1 MYDYSEKSFKG
12 GESMNLEQAL
22 EKIVELNDVIK
33 DRDEQIQS
41 LSQVIEQKS
50 TELENQV
57 SEITRL
63 KESNMRYFERLTQ
76 QTESIETHDNQNQE
90 EQKEEIIDV
99 ETSWNDFMCQW

>member
-1 MYDYSEKSFKG
+1 
-12 GESMNLEQAL
+12 MNLEQAL

-50 TELENQV
+50 TELESQV

-76 QTESIETHDNQNQE
+76 QTETIQTHDEQTQE
-90 EQKEEIIDV
+90 EQKEEIIDI
-99 ETSWNDFMCQW
+99 ESSWNDFMTQW

>member
-1 MYDYSEKSFKG
+1 
-12 GESMNLEQAL
+12 MNLEQAL
-22 EKIVELNDVIK
+22 EKIVELNDIIK

-99 ETSWNDFMCQW
+99 ETSWNEFMCQW

>member
-1 MYDYSEKSFKG
+1 
-12 GESMNLEQAL
+12 MNLEQAL

-50 TELENQV
+50 TELESQV

-76 QTESIETHDNQNQE
+76 QTETIQTHDNQNQE

-99 ETSWNDFMCQW
+99 ETSWNEFMTQW

>member
-1 MYDYSEKSFKG
+1 
-12 GESMNLEQAL
+12 MNLEQAL

-76 QTESIETHDNQNQE
+76 QTETIQTHDNQNQE

-99 ETSWNDFMCQW
+99 ETSWNDFMTQW

>member
-1 MYDYSEKSFKG
+1 
-12 GESMNLEQAL
+12 MNLEQAL

-76 QTESIETHDNQNQE
+76 QTESMETHDNQKQE

-99 ETSWNDFMCQW
+99 ETSWNEFMTQW

>member
-1 MYDYSEKSFKG
+1 
-12 GESMNLEQAL
+12 MNLEQAL
-22 EKIVELNDVIK
+22 EKIVELNDIIK
-33 DRDEQIQS
+33 DREEQIQS

-76 QTESIETHDNQNQE
+76 QTENIQTHGEQIQE
-90 EQKEEIIDV
+90 EQKEEVIDV
-99 ETSWNDFMCQW
+99 ETSWNEFMTQWQ

>member
-1 MYDYSEKSFKG
+1 MTIPKSLKG

-22 EKIVELNDVIK
+22 EKIVELNDIIK

-76 QTESIETHDNQNQE
+76 QTESIQTHDNQNQE
-90 EQKEEIIDV
+90 EQKEEIIDI
-99 ETSWNDFMCQW
+99 ESSWNDFMTQW

>member
-1 MYDYSEKSFKG
+1 
-12 GESMNLEQAL
+12 MNLEQAL
-22 EKIVELNDVIK
+22 EKIVELNDIIK

-76 QTESIETHDNQNQE
+76 QTESMETHDNQNQE

-99 ETSWNDFMCQW
+99 ETSWNEFMTQW

>member
-1 MYDYSEKSFKG
+1 
-12 GESMNLEQAL
+12 MNLEQAL
-22 EKIVELNDVIK
+22 EKIVELNDIIK

-50 TELENQV
+50 TELESQV

-76 QTESIETHDNQNQE
+76 QTESIQTHDNQNQE
-90 EQKEEIIDV
+90 EQKTEVIDV
-99 ETSWNDFMCQW
+99 ESSWNDFMTQW

>member
-1 MYDYSEKSFKG
+1 
-12 GESMNLEQAL
+12 MNLEQAL
-22 EKIVELNDVIK
+22 EKIVELNDIIK

-50 TELENQV
+50 TELESQV

-76 QTESIETHDNQNQE
+76 QTETIQTHDEQIQE
-90 EQKEEIIDV
+90 EQKSEVIDV
-99 ETSWNDFMCQW
+99 ESSWNDFMNQW

>member
-1 MYDYSEKSFKG
+1 MKSFKG

-76 QTESIETHDNQNQE
+76 QTETIQTHDNQNQE

-99 ETSWNDFMCQW
+99 ETSWNDFMTQW

>member
-1 MYDYSEKSFKG
+1 
-12 GESMNLEQAL
+12 MNLEQAL
-22 EKIVELNDVIK
+22 EKIVELKDIIK

-50 TELENQV
+50 TELESQV

-76 QTESIETHDNQNQE
+76 QTESIQTHDEQTQK

-99 ETSWNDFMCQW
+99 ETSWNDFMTQW

>member
-1 MYDYSEKSFKG
+1 MD
-12 GESMNLEQAL
+12 LEQAL
-22 EKIVELNDVIK
+22 EKIVELNDIIK
-33 DRDEQIQS
+33 DREEQIQS

-99 ETSWNDFMCQW
+99 ETSWNEFMTQW

>member
-1 MYDYSEKSFKG
+1 
-12 GESMNLEQAL
+12 MNLEQAL
-22 EKIVELNDVIK
+22 EKIVELNDIIK
-33 DRDEQIQS
+33 DREEQIQS

-50 TELENQV
+50 TELESQV

-90 EQKEEIIDV
+90 EQKEEIVDV
-99 ETSWNDFMCQW
+99 ETSWNEFMTQW

>member
-1 MYDYSEKSFKG
+1 MKSFKG

-50 TELENQV
+50 TELENHV

-63 KESNMRYFERLTQ
+63 KDSNMRYFERLTQ
-76 QTESIETHDNQNQE
+76 QTESIQTHDEQIQE

-99 ETSWNDFMCQW
+99 ETSWNEFMTQW

>member
-1 MYDYSEKSFKG
+1 
-12 GESMNLEQAL
+12 MNLEQAL
-22 EKIVELNDVIK
+22 EKIVELNDIIK

-41 LSQVIEQKS
+41 LSEVIESKS

>member
-1 MYDYSEKSFKG
+1 
-12 GESMNLEQAL
+12 MNLEQAL

-41 LSQVIEQKS
+41 LSQVIDQKS
-50 TELENQV
+50 IELENHV

-76 QTESIETHDNQNQE
+76 QSELIETHDIQKQE

-99 ETSWNDFMCQW
+99 ETSWNEFMTQW

>member
-1 MYDYSEKSFKG
+1 
-12 GESMNLEQAL
+12 MNLEQAL

-99 ETSWNDFMCQW
+99 ETSWNDFMTQW

>member
-1 MYDYSEKSFKG
+1 MD
-12 GESMNLEQAL
+12 LEQAL

-50 TELENQV
+50 TELENKS

-76 QTESIETHDNQNQE
+76 QTENTQTHDEQNQE

-99 ETSWNDFMCQW
+99 ETSWNEFMTQW

>member
-1 MYDYSEKSFKG
+1 
-12 GESMNLEQAL
+12 MNLEQAL

-76 QTESIETHDNQNQE
+76 QTESIETHDTQNQE

-99 ETSWNDFMCQW
+99 ETSWNEFMTQW

>member
-1 MYDYSEKSFKG
+1 MKSFKG

-41 LSQVIEQKS
+41 LSEVIEKKS

-76 QTESIETHDNQNQE
+76 QTESIQTHDTQNQE

-99 ETSWNDFMCQW
+99 ETSWNEFMTQW

>member
-1 MYDYSEKSFKG
+1 
-12 GESMNLEQAL
+12 MNLEQAL
-22 EKIVELNDVIK
+22 EKIVELNDIIK

-50 TELENQV
+50 TELESQV

-76 QTESIETHDNQNQE
+76 QTESVQTHDEQIQE
-90 EQKEEIIDV
+90 EQKEEIIDI
-99 ETSWNDFMCQW
+99 ESSWNDFMTQW

>member
-1 MYDYSEKSFKG
+1 
-12 GESMNLEQAL
+12 MNLEQSL

-99 ETSWNDFMCQW
+99 ESSWNDFMCQW

>member
-1 MYDYSEKSFKG
+1 
-12 GESMNLEQAL
+12 MNLEQAL
-22 EKIVELNDVIK
+22 EKIVELNDIIK

-41 LSQVIEQKS
+41 LSEVIESKS

-76 QTESIETHDNQNQE
+76 QTESIETHDNQKQE

-99 ETSWNDFMCQW
+99 ETSWNEFMTQW

>member
-1 MYDYSEKSFKG
+1 MKSFKG

-22 EKIVELNDVIK
+22 EKIVELNDIIK

-50 TELENQV
+50 TELENHV

-76 QTESIETHDNQNQE
+76 QTESIETHDNQKQE

-99 ETSWNDFMCQW
+99 ETSWNEFMTQWQ

>member
-1 MYDYSEKSFKG
+1 
-12 GESMNLEQAL
+12 MNLEQAL
-22 EKIVELNDVIK
+22 EKIVELNDIIK

-41 LSQVIEQKS
+41 LSEVIESKS

-76 QTESIETHDNQNQE
+76 QTESIETHDNQKQE

-99 ETSWNDFMCQW
+99 ETSWNEFMCQW

>member
-1 MYDYSEKSFKG
+1 
-12 GESMNLEQAL
+12 MNLEQAL
-22 EKIVELNDVIK
+22 EKIVELNDIIK

-57 SEITRL
+57 SEISRL
-63 KESNMRYFERLTQ
+63 KESNMRYFERLTH
-76 QTESIETHDNQNQE
+76 QTESIETHDNQKQE

-99 ETSWNDFMCQW
+99 ETSWNEFMTQW